1 MNKEEI
7 IKALATIQ
15 NECEKMSTEYG
26 DKAMELIGDY
36 PLYVSGTSNISY
48 GTAIAIA
55 FMFGDIDEQEN
66 EDNLMAEYF
75 KTNRKHSLED
85 YELWRKEKE

>member
-15 NECEKMSTEYG
+15 NECEKMSAEYG